1 MDLTWVY
8 VFNLSLLSSRYQLPS
23 GSKQRNKFMQTAV
36 RSYLTAGAALA
47 GAGVIAVSPVMP
59 TPTDI
64 QLPALHASSA
74 AVSLSALTNPVDA
87 WAQTLSNAGANLQTL
102 GEQLLAS
109 DFPILRTV
117 VSNQIGNATVVG
129 NALQTYADNLTATLQ
144 GLPEALQTASELIS
158 QGEISSALDGLT
170 LSLLPAILG
179 LLDVT
184 NNSWSAVNTTAQ
196 NFVNVIKQVPN
207 IVTAVALPA
216 AFPILSV
223 VNGLA
228 ATAEEVVKAVNAGD
242 AEGAASALINAP
254 ATLTDAFLNGKGTI
268 LGIIPVAGL
277 LSPSSP
283 LGALGSGPIASLLD
297 LPKMI
302 AGVLDPNPMA
312 PAPSSATATSAKLS
326 SSAVDALTSGP
337 SARSVTLSVPASG
350 TAADVA
356 EAAEAVPAKGADT
369 AEPAVAKPAEEAPA
383 ESTSTATDSSA
394 DAAAGSGSAAAEAT
408 GSPATPKAST
418 AKKVAT
424 MSPAKQIR
432 DNIKKAAQR
441 IAGKTDKR
449 AGTSD
454 SGAGSSDNSAGSGHS
469 AGKSSHKGSGSHDG

>member
-1 MDLTWVY
+1 MDLTLSY
-8 VFNLSLLSSRYQLPS
+8 VFNLSLLSSSYQLPS

-36 RSYLTAGAALA
+36 RSYFTAGVALA

-64 QLPALHASSA
+64 QLPAVHASSA

-87 WAQTLSNAGANLQTL
+87 WTQTLSNASANLQAL

-109 DFPILRTV
+109 DFPILRAV
-117 VSNQIGNATVVG
+117 VGNQIGNATVVG
-129 NALQTYADNLTATLQ
+129 NALQTYATNLTSTLQ
-144 GLPEALQTASELIS
+144 GLPDALKTASDLIS
-158 QGEISSALDGLT
+158 QGEITSALDGLT
-170 LSLLPAILG
+170 LSLLPAVLG
-179 LLDVT
+179 LLDLT

-302 AGVLDPNPMA
+302 AGVLDPNPLA
-312 PAPSSATATSAKLS
+312 PAPSAVTATSAKLS

-350 TAADVA
+350 TAADAA
-356 EAAEAVPAKGADT
+356 EAAETVPAKGANT
-369 AEPAVAKPAEEAPA
+369 TEPAVAKPAEEAPA
-383 ESTSTATDSSA
+383 ESTGTATDSSA
-394 DAAAGSGSAAAEAT
+394 DAAVGTGSATTEDVV
-408 GSPATPKAST
+408 SPATPKAPA

-424 MSPAKQIR
+424 KSPAKQIR

-441 IAGKTDKR
+441 IAGKSDKSSS
-449 AGTSD
+449 T
-454 SGAGSSDNSAGSGHS
+454 AGSSTSSESSGSGHTGT
-469 AGKSSHKGSGSHDG
+469 AKPSHKSGGGHNE